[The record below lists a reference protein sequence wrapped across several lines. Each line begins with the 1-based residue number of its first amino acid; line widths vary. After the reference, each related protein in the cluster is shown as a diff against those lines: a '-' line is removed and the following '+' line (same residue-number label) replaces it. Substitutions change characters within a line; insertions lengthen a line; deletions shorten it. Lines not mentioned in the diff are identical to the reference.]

1 MAYNYRS
8 LFLTFLETVKVQDLE
23 ASTAGSGESP
33 LSVSDGQLLIIS
45 SRDGETVVS
54 PTLPLL
60 IRALFPSWGF
70 HPHDLIQI

>member
-45 SRDGETVVS
+45 SQGGKREREFSGVPFIRTTKEA
-54 PTLPLL
+54 LL
-60 IRALFPSWGF
+60 S
-70 HPHDLIQI
+70 